1 VGQTRL
7 PNHRLRSAVCAL
19 LALAA
24 CACSKSEPGSKTG
37 RDAAA
42 QATLPPI
49 PTQPLRLLP
58 AGVRA
63 IVSANLE
70 QVRASPHYATA
81 ERWIHRYACLDAAS
95 SQWLLARTDRV
106 VLAAFGERADGQVP
120 KSLAVLR
127 GHYQQGD
134 LERALAQT
142 SALLEAPSAPATD
155 SGTAPALSDTSRGG
169 ASSQQR
175 GRFRLLTSGSVSAA
189 QLGDGLIALG
199 DTDRVLAALDV
210 ADGKQ
215 PPWSAQDALMPGLD
229 ADRWLSD
236 HSAALITRVNDS
248 TAQRIGR
255 ELSAIGGRRLGENL
269 NQTSAALAVVLGRDL
284 RAQAQ
289 VLYAQAATATEAAEG
304 LRSVLA
310 RADLVLR
317 LTGLPSALDRT
328 RISADGAR
336 LDVSLVL
343 SAEDL
348 DRLSTRLQPLLESG
362 TPSCGAQADR
372 STGDAGR
379 ERAAR

>member
-1 VGQTRL
+1 VAQTRL
-7 PNHRLRSAVCAL
+7 PNRRLCSAVCAL
-19 LALAA
+19 LVLAA

-37 RDAAA
+37 RDAAG

-58 AGVRA
+58 VGVHE
-63 IVSANLE
+63 IVSADLE

-95 SQWLLARTDRV
+95 SQWLLVRTDRV
-106 VLAAFGERADGQVP
+106 VLAAFGERADRQVP

-134 LERALAQT
+134 LERALGQA
-142 SALLEAPSAPATD
+142 SALLGAPTAPATE
-155 SGTAPALSDTSRGG
+155 
-169 ASSQQR
+169 QQR

-215 PPWSAQDALMPGLD
+215 PPWSSQDALMPGVD

-236 HSAALITRVNDS
+236 HSAALITRVSDS

-255 ELSAIGGRRLGENL
+255 QLSAIGGRRLGESL
-269 NQTSAALAVVLGRDL
+269 EQTSAALAVVLGRDL

-336 LDVSLVL
+336 LDVSLTL

-362 TPSCGAQADR
+362 TPACGEQAVR
-372 STGDAGR
+372 SPSEAER